1 MDFESVG
8 DDMLD
13 TILIFIVYGYHP
25 GSCAEALLRED
36 LEGAMAKAHPWLKHR
51 ADKHDTY
58 VEYYL
63 DIVKSC
69 VPDYCKKENF
79 DTWRG
84 FDGNK
89 SKALEEEVF
98 VEMLNGMSKSEAVL
112 HVLIEE
118 GRIE

>member
-1 MDFESVG
+1 MEFGSVG

-13 TILIFIVYGYHP
+13 TILAFIVYGYYP
-25 GSCAEALLRED
+25 GSCAEAILRED
-36 LEGAMAKAHPWLKHR
+36 MPGAMARAHPRLKHKR
-51 ADKHDTY
+51 KKGETY

-63 DIVKSC
+63 DIVKNC

-84 FDGNK
+84 FDGDK

-98 VEMLNGMSKSEAVL
+98 IEMLNGMSKSEAVL
-112 HVLIEE
+112 QVLIEK
-118 GRIE
+118 GRI